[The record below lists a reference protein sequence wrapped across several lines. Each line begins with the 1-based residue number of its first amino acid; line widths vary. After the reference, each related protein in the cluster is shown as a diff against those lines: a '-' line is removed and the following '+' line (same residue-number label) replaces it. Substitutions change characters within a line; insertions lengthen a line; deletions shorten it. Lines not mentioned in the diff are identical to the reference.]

1 LSLVVFFTNKHDNIF
16 SITEDFSTSQVLHIS
31 DYLHPLLL
39 VKNKMKKYLIIVL
52 ILPAYT
58 LIAQNNSTNKPIT
71 METVS
76 PNIFVNDIQATVKFY
91 EILGFTVITA
101 VPEQKNPIF
110 VMMTCGSVTFM
121 FQTYA
126 SIESTLPLVNRSNG
140 GSLLLYIKVKNIRTF
155 FEKVNDKV
163 TVLQGLEK
171 TFYGATEFSIK
182 DNNNYMLTF
191 AEDE

>member
-1 LSLVVFFTNKHDNIF
+1 MILLGYI
-16 SITEDFSTSQVLHIS
+16 ST
-31 DYLHPLLL
+31 
-39 VKNKMKKYLIIVL
+39 
-52 ILPAYT
+52 
-58 LIAQNNSTNKPIT
+58 AQNKSTNKPNT

-76 PNIFVNDIQATVKFY
+76 PNIFVNDIHATVEFY
-91 EILGFTVITA
+91 KILGFTVIAA

-110 VMMTCGSVTFM
+110 VLMTCGSVTFM
-121 FQTYA
+121 FQTFA
-126 SIESTLPLVNRSNG
+126 SIENTLPLVNRSNG

-155 FEKVNDKV
+155 FEKINDKV
-163 TVLQGLEK
+163 TVLHGLEK